1 MNKQLWKL
9 YKESE
14 RGKKC
19 IELFNP
25 EIENTYTGITSILNF
40 LEKWEENSPVDKWLD
55 FHFLF
60 SANLPISN
68 LLPEDGEWTREKFN
82 NLIENYQLI
91 DAFENENG
99 EIEFYTGTKSIILQ
113 KNKYRQKA
121 TLIPPMSFFL
131 FYSYTFFKPLLLPT
145 HFDIIQSNCFALGIE
160 LPPMPR
166 SNDYKTYSMYYY
178 DICSV
183 WNKFQQ
189 ENGLTDAECCACIY
203 DYASL
208 LQDYHKNTNLPKPTN
223 VWITGA
229 SGKDFDFLDSAC
241 GKPNENET
249 HIWAC
254 NERTRRGDI
263 VIIYCTSPR
272 SYIHSIW
279 RANSEGIFNPFDYYH
294 CRTTVCD
301 GISTPH
307 ISFNDLKTDSYFAD
321 IPIVRKNLQG
331 INGIEL
337 NAKDYSELLRI
348 IQEKGGNPELY
359 PKLFNG
365 KDIDFGEI
373 TLEKDVEEKILIPM
387 LKQLG
392 YHEEDWTR
400 QLSQKAG
407 IGLKAIPDFVFF
419 PKGEKHFASAPMV
432 IEAKFDMSLIRE
444 QQNAF
449 SQGLSYARLLRCI
462 IMGVCDKERLILYK
476 VDNNGFAD
484 RNSPIFEEHWASI
497 YGNSEIGAKL
507 NQLIGREVIINM

>member
-1 MNKQLWKL
+1 
-9 YKESE
+9 
-14 RGKKC
+14 
-19 IELFNP
+19 
-25 EIENTYTGITSILNF
+25 
-40 LEKWEENSPVDKWLD
+40 
-55 FHFLF
+55 
-60 SANLPISN
+60 
-68 LLPEDGEWTREKFN
+68 
-82 NLIENYQLI
+82 
-91 DAFENENG
+91 
-99 EIEFYTGTKSIILQ
+99 
-113 KNKYRQKA
+113 
-121 TLIPPMSFFL
+121 
-131 FYSYTFFKPLLLPT
+131 
-145 HFDIIQSNCFALGIE
+145 
-160 LPPMPR
+160 
-166 SNDYKTYSMYYY
+166 
-178 DICSV
+178 
-183 WNKFQQ
+183 
-189 ENGLTDAECCACIY
+189 
-203 DYASL
+203 
-208 LQDYHKNTNLPKPTN
+208 
-223 VWITGA
+223 
-229 SGKDFDFLDSAC
+229 
-241 GKPNENET
+241 
-249 HIWAC
+249 
-254 NERTRRGDI
+254 
-263 VIIYCTSPR
+263 
-272 SYIHSIW
+272 
-279 RANSEGIFNPFDYYH
+279 
-294 CRTTVCD
+294 
-301 GISTPH
+301 
-307 ISFNDLKTDSYFAD
+307 LKTDSYFAD

-331 INGIEL
+331 INGVEL

>member
-1 MNKQLWKL
+1 MNKQLWNL

-25 EIENTYTGITSILNF
+25 EIENTYTGITTILNF

-99 EIEFYTGTKSIILQ
+99 E
-113 KNKYRQKA
+113 
-121 TLIPPMSFFL
+121 
-131 FYSYTFFKPLLLPT
+131 
-145 HFDIIQSNCFALGIE
+145 
-160 LPPMPR
+160 
-166 SNDYKTYSMYYY
+166 
-178 DICSV
+178 
-183 WNKFQQ
+183 
-189 ENGLTDAECCACIY
+189 
-203 DYASL
+203 
-208 LQDYHKNTNLPKPTN
+208 
-223 VWITGA
+223 
-229 SGKDFDFLDSAC
+229 
-241 GKPNENET
+241 
-249 HIWAC
+249 
-254 NERTRRGDI
+254 
-263 VIIYCTSPR
+263 
-272 SYIHSIW
+272 
-279 RANSEGIFNPFDYYH
+279 
-294 CRTTVCD
+294 
-301 GISTPH
+301 
-307 ISFNDLKTDSYFAD
+307 
-321 IPIVRKNLQG
+321 
-331 INGIEL
+331 
-337 NAKDYSELLRI
+337 
-348 IQEKGGNPELY
+348 
-359 PKLFNG
+359 
-365 KDIDFGEI
+365 
-373 TLEKDVEEKILIPM
+373 
-387 LKQLG
+387 
-392 YHEEDWTR
+392 
-400 QLSQKAG
+400 
-407 IGLKAIPDFVFF
+407 
-419 PKGEKHFASAPMV
+419 